1 MCFLDIF
8 NECLKIDKY
17 KKEETNNRDRDFELL
32 TESRS
37 LNRRLTT
44 ISEKSENSQRDTPSP
59 TNFATSF
66 LEEDKPT
73 KFVITYTR
81 R

>member
-8 NECLKIDKY
+8 NDCLKIDKY
-17 KKEETNNRDRDFELL
+17 KKEDTFSQDKDFELL
-32 TESRS
+32 IENPG
-37 LNRRLTT
+37 LERRLTT
-44 ISEKSENSQRDTPSP
+44 ISEKSENSQRNTPSP
-59 TNFATSF
+59 TNFVTSF
-66 LEEDKPT
+66 LEEP